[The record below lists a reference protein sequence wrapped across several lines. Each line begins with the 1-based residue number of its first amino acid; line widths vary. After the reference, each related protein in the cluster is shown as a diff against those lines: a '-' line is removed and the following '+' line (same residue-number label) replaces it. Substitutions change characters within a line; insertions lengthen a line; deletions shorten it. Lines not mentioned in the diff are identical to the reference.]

1 MNPQYQKRIEELIKS
16 IPKDIVDISMP
27 RARGRVPT
35 QAFSEFLTHREQGD
49 WAEWLVQDLINKS
62 NAGIVAVKYGR
73 TDDIISGDPKF
84 PEFYKAYQDELD
96 SIGKKP
102 DLLIFEEK
110 SYDKKLTLDIS
121 RIEYEK
127 LDGIAKGAIAALE
140 VRSSAFLV
148 NKYNEYLKIKPKKG
162 KGREFLSFT
171 PKKED
176 VMVIYKWISI
186 FGIEHFYVQV
196 FFDRI
201 YMIPFERI
209 LEIIS
214 NKENEDKLFT
224 IEENAKNQF
233 KSTIHISVEEGICLT
248 EGMEMPQHFSS
259 FKELDRGRLLF
270 YVKFKEGTAKF
281 KIQEFLSK
289 LKL

>member
-1 MNPQYQKRIEELIKS
+1 MNSQYQKRIERLIKS
-16 IPKDIVDISMP
+16 IPKDIIDINIP
-27 RARGRVPT
+27 RVRGRVPT

-62 NAGIVAVKYGR
+62 NAGIIAVKYGR

-84 PEFYKAYQDELD
+84 PEFYRAYQDELD
-96 SIGKKP
+96 TIGKKP
-102 DLLIFEEK
+102 DLLIFKEK
-110 SYDKKLTLDIS
+110 SYDNRIGFDVS
-121 RIEYEK
+121 RIENEK
-127 LDGIAKGAIAALE
+127 LDGIAKGAVAALE

-148 NKYNEYLKIKPKKG
+148 NKYNQYLKTKPKKS

-171 PKKED
+171 PKTED
-176 VMVIYKWISI
+176 VMVIGKWISI

-196 FFDRI
+196 FFDKI
-201 YMIPFERI
+201 YMIPFEKI

-214 NKENEDKLFT
+214 NKENKNKLFT

-248 EGMEMPQHFSS
+248 EGMEMPQHVSS

-281 KIQEFLSK
+281 KIQEFLNE